1 MRKWGG
7 IHGGKELTF
16 FEAFDKRYRGDAA
29 AYKKRKEQAGT
40 SSEQTKDET
49 DTPSVE
55 VAADPQ
61 ARVRARKKKVKPMK
75 IITNSSESG
84 NDVVLT
90 FSGSEEEKQNFLEAI
105 KEWRANE

>member
-40 SSEQTKDET
+40 PDEQTNDET
-49 DTPSVE
+49 DVPVE
-55 VAADPQ
+55 AIADPQ
-61 ARVRARKKKVKPMK
+61 ARVRARKKKLKPTK
-75 IITNSSESG
+75 IITNISESG

-90 FSGSEEEKQNFLEAI
+90 FSGSEEQKQNFLEAI